1 MKNNWLLNNKNILA
15 RWINLRKVHSKEITV
30 RSKILAE
37 KLENIYG
44 LKNEQLEAEIYLQ
57 KQHSILDKLRVLP
70 FVDRQLREQMP
81 HWRWKIRPL

>member
-30 RSKILAE
+30 RSKILSE

-44 LKNEQLEAEIYLQ
+44 LKNEQLEAEIVFYR
-57 KQHSILDKLRVLP
+57 DKRKNS
-70 FVDRQLREQMP
+70 DHQIS
-81 HWRWKIRPL
+81 K

>member
-44 LKNEQLEAEIYLQ
+44 LKNEQLEAEIVTPVY
-57 KQHSILDKLRVLP
+57 
-70 FVDRQLREQMP
+70 
-81 HWRWKIRPL
+81 

>member
-44 LKNEQLEAEIYLQ
+44 LKNEQLEAEIVFYRDKRKNSDHQ
-57 KQHSILDKLRVLP
+57 ILK
-70 FVDRQLREQMP
+70 
-81 HWRWKIRPL
+81 

>member
-1 MKNNWLLNNKNILA
+1 LKLHYGTNDAVIGGGVHPIA
-15 RWINLRKVHSKEITV
+15 YVHSKEITV